1 MEKIKILSFLCP
13 NKQSEKSFFETNL
26 LGTLRALSLSH
37 HQRSNKCTKEREKN
51 RYIYIKKKSKNSNQI
66 HREQLI
72 IRVNTIIVL
81 IKYLVINLIKILL

>member
-37 HQRSNKCTKEREKN
+37 HQRSNKCTKEREKKQIYI
-51 RYIYIKKKSKNSNQI
+51 YIYIKKKSKKSNQI

-81 IKYLVINLIKILL
+81 IKYLVLSRF